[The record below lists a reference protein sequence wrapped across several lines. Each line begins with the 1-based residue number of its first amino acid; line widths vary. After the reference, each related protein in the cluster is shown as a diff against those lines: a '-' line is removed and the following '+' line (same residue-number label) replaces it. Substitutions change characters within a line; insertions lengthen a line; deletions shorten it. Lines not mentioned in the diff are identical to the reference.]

1 MPNIDTSK
9 VKAIAGEMIDIN
21 NRYRDDF
28 SAVEQAINRLRT
40 DWQQP
45 QKVSS
50 AAFACFDEIK
60 SKYFDSAIGER
71 QELAQYLC
79 DAVGIGYEEVEN
91 TNKKLLEGLF
101 ADSEVKTLNG
111 TQFSTHFAV
120 SNIRETIGEA
130 FENDKENINEIFEFI
145 DNKYASILNEPARN
159 LLKKYILEEIKYGN
173 VAYVDIY
180 EVLRDIGTEN
190 FDVATIGDIVSI
202 YYDLSGQKSLFS
214 TSLITTLKIL
224 PPYLA
229 KTRKYD
235 VRSDQ
240 YLKDGN
246 FLAAIY
252 TRAVNGSVTIVQ
264 GTVDGVC
271 KIIDKTLRLSDV
283 SDAIE
288 IISGGSIDIGGW
300 FATGGKGISDAV
312 DYITNI
318 DNFKD
323 ISEAYKSFYGGIS
336 EEICE
341 TASDVKDFLICGCDS
356 VKSFFAELF

>member
-1 MPNIDTSK
+1 MMKIDTAK
-9 VKAIAGEMIDIN
+9 VKSIASEMININ
-21 NRYRDDF
+21 NRYKEDF
-28 SAVEQAINRLRT
+28 SAVEQAVNRLKS

-45 QKVSS
+45 ENVAT

-60 SKYFDSAIGER
+60 SKFFEPSIAEK

-91 TNKKLLEGLF
+91 TNKKLLECMF
-101 ADSEVKTLNG
+101 SDFEVKTLNE
-111 TQFSTHFAV
+111 TELSTRFAV
-120 SNIRETIGEA
+120 SNIRETLGEI
-130 FENDKENINEIFEFI
+130 FENDRENINEIFEFI

-159 LLKKYILEEIKYGN
+159 LLKKYFLEEIKYGN
-173 VAYVDIY
+173 VAYADIY
-180 EVLRDIGTEN
+180 GVLHDIGTGN

-202 YYDLSGQKSLFS
+202 YYDLSGEKSLFS
-214 TSLITTLKIL
+214 TALITTLKIL

-229 KTRKYD
+229 KTHKYD
-235 VRSDQ
+235 VLSDQ
-240 YLKDGN
+240 YLEDGN

-252 TRAVNGSVTIVQ
+252 TRVVNEGVTIAQ
-264 GTVDGVC
+264 GAVDGVC
-271 KIIDKTLRLSDV
+271 KIIDKTLHLSDI

-312 DYITNI
+312 DYITSI

-323 ISEAYKSFYGGIS
+323 ISEAYKSFYGGIFK
-336 EEICE
+336 EMCE

-356 VKSFFAELF
+356 VKSFFDELF